1 MTAMEGFMAL
11 AFATANTGLLTGI
24 FFRLGG
30 LSRAH
35 DDFCRRLQHLEGKGA

>member
-1 MTAMEGFMAL
+1 MSL
-11 AFATANTGLLTGI
+11 ANIGLLTGI

-35 DDFCRRLQHLEGKGA
+35 DDFTRRLNTLEGKANA